1 MKTITIL
8 LITLTIILSGCGN
21 RSKDG
26 KNLRS
31 PVPKFALT
39 EVWTSDTLFR
49 TPESVIY
56 DPERDVLY
64 VTNINLEPRLKDSN
78 GFVSKAG
85 TDGKIK
91 ELMWITGLNAPKGTA
106 IAGDTLY
113 VADID
118 ELVLID
124 LEKGCIAGRKTIEGI
139 GMINDITSDDEGNL
153 YISDTDANKI
163 YRYSGGRISVWL
175 DEGLDKP
182 NGLLAEKTRLLLASM
197 GTMDFAAFDLITK
210 EKKVFATEINR
221 GDGVAYTGIPGYYL
235 VSDWSGEIFMINE
248 ESGKVSLLNTK
259 EMQMNTADICYIKD
273 KNLLIVPTF
282 AGNSLKAFNLKIL

>member
-1 MKTITIL
+1 MKNLTIP
-8 LITLTIILSGCGN
+8 LITLILISSGCGN
-21 RSKDG
+21 RGKDG
-26 KNLRS
+26 KNLKS
-31 PVPKFALT
+31 PVMKFTLT

-56 DPERDVLY
+56 DPQRDVLY
-64 VTNINLEPRLKDSN
+64 VTNINLEPRLKDGN

-85 TDGKIK
+85 TDGNII
-91 ELMWITGLNAPKGTA
+91 ELMWVTGLNAPKGTA

-124 LEKGCIAGRKTIEGI
+124 LEKGSIIARKTIDGI
-139 GMINDITSDDEGNL
+139 GMINDITTDDEGNL

-163 YRYSGGRISVWL
+163 YRYSGGNLTVWL
-175 DEGLDKP
+175 DQGLDKP

-197 GTMDFAAFDLITK
+197 GTMDFVAFDLKTK

-248 ESGKVSLLNTK
+248 DTGKISLLNTK
-259 EMQMNTADICYIKD
+259 EEQMNTADICYIAD

-282 AGNSLKAFNLKIL
+282 AKNSLKAFSLKVF

>member
-1 MKTITIL
+1 MKNITVF
-8 LITLTIILSGCGN
+8 LITVTVMLSGCGN
-21 RSKDG
+21 RG
-26 KNLRS
+26 KEGKKVTS
-31 PVPKFALT
+31 PIKQFALS
-39 EVWTSDTLFR
+39 EVWSSDTLFR

-56 DPERDVLY
+56 DSKRDVLY
-64 VTNINLEPRLKDSN
+64 VTNINLEPRLKDGN

-85 TDGKIK
+85 TDGKII
-91 ELMWITGLNAPKGTA
+91 ELMWVTGLNAPKGTA

-124 LEKGCIAGRKTIEGI
+124 IEKGTIISRKTIEGI
-139 GMINDITSDDEGNL
+139 GMINDITSDEENGL
-153 YISDTDANKI
+153 YISDTDANRI
-163 YRYSGGRISVWL
+163 YRYSGGRLSVWL
-175 DEGLDKP
+175 DRGLDKP

-197 GTMDFAAFDLITK
+197 GTMDFVAFDLETK

-221 GDGVAYTGIPGYYL
+221 GDGVAFTGIPGYYL

-248 ESGKVSLLNTK
+248 EKGKMSLLNTK
-259 EMQMNTADICYIKD
+259 DIQMNTADICYIAE